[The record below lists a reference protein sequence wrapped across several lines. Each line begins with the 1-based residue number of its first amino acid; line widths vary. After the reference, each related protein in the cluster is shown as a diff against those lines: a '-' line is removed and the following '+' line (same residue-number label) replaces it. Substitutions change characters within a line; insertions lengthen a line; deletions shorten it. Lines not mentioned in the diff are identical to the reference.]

1 MPPARSWVY
10 IYQLAICNHVPHAAD
25 TYNAVHI
32 TRAEDRS
39 SHRTARG
46 KGLSIE
52 ERLDATPHILY
63 MAQARCAGHA
73 SARRLGC
80 MRRLSSSHPPRAGF
94 LLLGIICC
102 WRCRQSQMP
111 RGEGS
116 DKLQKMRGSGGVL
129 VRRSFR
135 RPMKACRHLKNFA
148 RAAAWSHFF
157 FQAPSPPC
165 FQP

>member
-1 MPPARSWVY
+1 MC
-10 IYQLAICNHVPHAAD
+10 QLAICNHVPHAAD
-25 TYNAVHI
+25 TYYVVHI
-32 TRAEDRS
+32 ARAEDRP

-46 KGLSIE
+46 KGLSTSIE
-52 ERLDATPHILY
+52 ERIDATPHILY

-73 SARRLGC
+73 SARRLGS
-80 MRRLSSSHPPRAGF
+80 MRRLSSSHPHRAGF
-94 LLLGIICC
+94 LLGITCC

-135 RPMKACRHLKNFA
+135 RPMKACRHPKNFA
-148 RAAAWSHFF
+148 RAGTVSF
-157 FQAPSPPC
+157 FQAPSRAPC